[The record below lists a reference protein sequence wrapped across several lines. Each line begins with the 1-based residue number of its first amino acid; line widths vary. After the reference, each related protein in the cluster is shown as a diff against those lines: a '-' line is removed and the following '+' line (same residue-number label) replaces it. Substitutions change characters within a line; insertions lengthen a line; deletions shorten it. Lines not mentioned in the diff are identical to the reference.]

1 MLALIAAFMLLR
13 PRAPRVA
20 EHPLVL
26 VHPTPAFTPA
36 RAHAGSPWSQDQ
48 RRSARS
54 AIDSALA
61 RGVDGAQAVSAIVLA
76 HDGSVL
82 YSRTPSS
89 AVMPAS
95 TLKLV
100 VATAALERLGPSYAY
115 HTFLAATRPV
125 EDGVL
130 HGDLFLVGS
139 GDPSFRSSELMRGI
153 AALKASGL
161 RRIDG
166 RVVVDSSAIAGEEI
180 NPLWNANDVNE
191 DFNAATSGISL
202 DEDTVEFHVQGTS
215 PGVPALVSLNPKSA
229 AVHYSGTVMTGSGD
243 DVTIGGTMTPNEFVL
258 SGAIPPGIRETF
270 YLPVHGIPQYVASV
284 AAAMLRSEG
293 IAFAGAQTGTAPLD
307 ASVLWDRR
315 SPPLRA
321 LVQHMLV
328 HSDNH
333 YAEQLMRTL
342 GGAEALN
349 STDAGGI
356 AAENAVLRNLAIPAD
371 GVHLTD
377 GSGLARANR
386 ISARTIAALLLHAE
400 RHEGGNAL
408 YPLLPR
414 AGYDGTL
421 RHYRFGAAKGRVR
434 AKSGHLEDVASLAG
448 YIDTAHHGRLTFA
461 FLVDGSPGDPDGA
474 IVAALDRLVTF

>member
-1 MLALIAAFMLLR
+1 MLLR
-13 PRAPRVA
+13 PRASRVA
-20 EHPLVL
+20 ERPAL
-26 VHPTPAFTPA
+26 VHPAPALTPA
-36 RAHAGSPWSQDQ
+36 RSHAGSPWSQDQ

-82 YSRTPSS
+82 YSRTPSN

-115 HTFLAATRPV
+115 HTFLASTRPI

-139 GDPSFRSSELMRGI
+139 GDPSFRSSDLHRGI

-166 RVVVDSSAIAGEEI
+166 RVVVDSSAVAGEEI

-215 PGVPALVSLNPKSA
+215 PGVPAAVSLNPKST
-229 AVHYSGTVMTGSGD
+229 AVHYSGTVMTSSSGD

-270 YLPVHGIPQYVASV
+270 YLPVHGIPQYVAAV
-284 AAAMLRSEG
+284 TAVMLRGEG
-293 IAFAGAQTGTAPLD
+293 IAFAGVQTGTAPLD

-321 LVQHMLV
+321 LVRHMLV

-342 GGAEALN
+342 GGAEALD

-356 AAENAVLRNLAIPAD
+356 AAESAVLRGLSIPS
-371 GVHLTD
+371 GGLHLTD

-400 RHEGGNAL
+400 RQTGGNAL

-414 AGYDGTL
+414 AGFDGTL

-448 YIDTAHHGRLTFA
+448 YVDTAHHGRLTFA
-461 FLVDGSPGDPDGA
+461 FLVDGSPGDPDDA
-474 IVAALDRLVTF
+474 IVAALDRLVAF